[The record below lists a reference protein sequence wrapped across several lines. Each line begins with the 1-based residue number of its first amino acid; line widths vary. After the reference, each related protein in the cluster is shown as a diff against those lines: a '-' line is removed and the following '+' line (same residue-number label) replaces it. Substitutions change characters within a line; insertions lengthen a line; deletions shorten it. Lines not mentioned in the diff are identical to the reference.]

1 MEISLKRHRS
11 NLNAVIKVKKKKK
24 RSTWHEKQKLLV
36 FSLSEAA
43 VLKEKKML
51 GGKTKQQK
59 NPTIWARLM

>member
-11 NLNAVIKVKKKKK
+11 NLNAVIKVKKKEKK

-43 VLKEKKML
+43 VLKEKKC
-51 GGKTKQQK
+51 
-59 NPTIWARLM
+59 